1 MDKKK
6 TNKIVDLLKKDVV
19 QNYKEYLVVMIF
31 FIVGLFFGVFFI
43 NQMKEEQISQVHTYL
58 NDFVQNLKNI
68 SDINEFD
75 ILKSSIFDKVL
86 LTLMIWFFGTTVVGI
101 PVVFGLVIYRGF
113 CLGYT
118 IASIISFMGFTKGFF
133 FILIILVL
141 QNLLLI
147 PALMGLAVSG
157 FKYYK
162 SIIKDRRKET
172 IKIAFARHTI
182 FSIIMLIGLVIS
194 SLIEVFIS
202 TKLLTLMIQ
211 YF

>member
-6 TNKIVDLLKKDVV
+6 TNKIVDLLKRHVV

-157 FKYYK
+157 FKFYK

>member
-6 TNKIVDLLKKDVV
+6 TNKMIDLLKRHVV

-157 FKYYK
+157 FKFYK